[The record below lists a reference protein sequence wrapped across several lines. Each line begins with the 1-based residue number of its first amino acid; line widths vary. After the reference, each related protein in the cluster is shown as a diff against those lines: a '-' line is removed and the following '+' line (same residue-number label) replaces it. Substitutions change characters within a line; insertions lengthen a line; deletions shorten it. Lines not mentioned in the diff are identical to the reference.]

1 MDDSQKLSS
10 RLTGVHLPSRSLQT
24 TIINL
29 KLALIFRNLHVFQSI
44 IDSALLNASSLID
57 GTFGVLKV

>member
-1 MDDSQKLSS
+1 MDDSQKSSS

>member
-1 MDDSQKLSS
+1 MDDSQKLGKSS
-10 RLTGVHLPSRSLQT
+10 DRRDLPSRCLQT

-29 KLALIFRNLHVFQSI
+29 KLAFRDLTVFQF
-44 IDSALLNASSLID
+44 IDSALLNAGGLID